1 MESLLRVSIGSPKKM
16 FLPLH
21 IVSRCLGAQKA
32 GSKSKNRDGTDSGF
46 QAEADSAGDGAT
58 LARVDFCIFLIAL
71 ALVSSELAHKS
82 TVMD

>member
-1 MESLLRVSIGSPKKM
+1 M